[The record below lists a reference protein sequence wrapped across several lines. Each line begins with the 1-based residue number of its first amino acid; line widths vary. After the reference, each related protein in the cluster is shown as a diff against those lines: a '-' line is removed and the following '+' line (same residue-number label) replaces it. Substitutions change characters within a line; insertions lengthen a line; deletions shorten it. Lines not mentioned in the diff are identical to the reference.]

1 MQSSLIHR
9 FVMFAS
15 VLCLSLSAF
24 GQTASLA
31 PKLAL
36 DSDTYEF
43 GQVAEN
49 SDITHT
55 FIVKNAG
62 SAELVIKN
70 VSPACGCTASDFSK
84 QIAPGQEGVVKLT
97 VKTAGMMG
105 KTERYADIISNDPT
119 NPFQKLW
126 LRFEVAKAA
135 ASTNA
140 GETMTVKSVYDFA
153 LKTIDGKEMKLDSL
167 KGKVV
172 LLVNVASK
180 CGYTPQYTGL
190 QALYAKY
197 KDQGLV
203 VLGVP
208 ANNFG
213 GQEPGT
219 ETEIKEFCTLK
230 YNVTFPLTA
239 KVSVKGSDIDP
250 LFAFLTDKAIH
261 PATGGDLT
269 WNFNKFL
276 IDATGKVIA
285 RFESGD
291 KPEGDKVTQAI
302 ETALKH

>member
-1 MQSSLIHR
+1 MQSSFIRR
-9 FVMFAS
+9 FVVLAS
-15 VLCLSLSAF
+15 VLCLSVAAF
-24 GQTASLA
+24 AQA

-49 SDITHT
+49 AEITHT

-62 SAELVIKN
+62 GAELIIKN

-84 QIAPGQEGVVKLT
+84 QIAPGQEGLVKLT

-105 KTERYADIISNDPT
+105 KTERYADIISNDPA

-126 LRFEVAKAA
+126 LRFEVTKAA
-135 ASTNA
+135 TNA
-140 GETMTVKSVYDFA
+140 GGSMSAKSVYDFS
-153 LKTIDGKEMKLDSL
+153 LKTIDGKPMKLDSL

-190 QALYAKY
+190 QALYTKY

-219 ETEIKEFCTLK
+219 EAEIKEFCTAK

-239 KVSVKGSDIDP
+239 KVSVKGADIDP

-261 PATGGDLT
+261 PTTGGDLT

-276 IDATGKVIA
+276 IGRDGRVLD
-285 RFESGD
+285 RFASGD
-291 KPEGDKVTQAI
+291 KPEDTKVTQAI
-302 ETALKH
+302 EAALKK

>member
-1 MQSSLIHR
+1 MQSKFIHR
-9 FVMFAS
+9 L
-15 VLCLSLSAF
+15 VLLIGVLSLSITACAQSPQM
-24 GQTASLA
+24 GQMA
-31 PKLAL
+31 
-36 DSDTYEF
+36 
-43 GQVAEN
+43 
-49 SDITHT
+49 
-55 FIVKNAG
+55 
-62 SAELVIKN
+62 
-70 VSPACGCTASDFSK
+70 
-84 QIAPGQEGVVKLT
+84 
-97 VKTAGMMG
+97 KTA
-105 KTERYADIISNDPT
+105 T
-119 NPFQKLW
+119 
-126 LRFEVAKAA
+126 AKA
-135 ASTNA
+135 
-140 GETMTVKSVYDFA
+140 GGTMSAKSVYDFT
-153 LKTIDGKEMKLDSL
+153 LKTIDGKPMKLDSL

-239 KVSVKGSDIDP
+239 KVSVKGADIDP

-261 PATGGDLT
+261 PTTGGDLS

-276 IDATGKVIA
+276 IDRTGKVVA
-285 RFESGD
+285 RYASGD
-291 KPEGDKVTQAI
+291 KPEDAKVTQAI
-302 ETALKH
+302 EAALKK

>member
-1 MQSSLIHR
+1 MQSFLTRSFIILIG
-9 FVMFAS
+9 A
-15 VLCLSLSAF
+15 LCLSVA
-24 GQTASLA
+24 LA
-31 PKLAL
+31 
-36 DSDTYEF
+36 
-43 GQVAEN
+43 
-49 SDITHT
+49 
-55 FIVKNAG
+55 
-62 SAELVIKN
+62 
-70 VSPACGCTASDFSK
+70 
-84 QIAPGQEGVVKLT
+84 
-97 VKTAGMMG
+97 
-105 KTERYADIISNDPT
+105 
-119 NPFQKLW
+119 
-126 LRFEVAKAA
+126 
-135 ASTNA
+135 TNA
-140 GETMTVKSVYDFA
+140 HYAKTGETKVKSVYDFA
-153 LKTIDGKEMKLDSL
+153 LKTIDGKELKFDSL

-239 KVSVKGSDIDP
+239 KVSVKGADIDP

-261 PATGGDLT
+261 PTTGGDLS

-276 IDATGKVIA
+276 IDRTGKVVA
-285 RFESGD
+285 RYASGD
-291 KPEGDKVTQAI
+291 KPEDAKVTQAI
-302 ETALKH
+302 EAALKK